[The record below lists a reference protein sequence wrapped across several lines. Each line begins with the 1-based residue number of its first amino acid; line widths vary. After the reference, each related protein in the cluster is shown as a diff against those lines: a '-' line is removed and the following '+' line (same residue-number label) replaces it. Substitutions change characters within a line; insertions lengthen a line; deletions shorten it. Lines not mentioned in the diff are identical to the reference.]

1 MVKRRVIAKD
11 KQAIIHVLKQGKRW
25 FSTADL
31 LAEAGYPSDV
41 GPDDMEV
48 FYLEL
53 KKELQALPRTIEIE
67 RRSDLD
73 YFRAV

>member
-11 KQAIIHVLKQGKRW
+11 KQPIIHVLKRAKRW
-25 FSTADL
+25 LSTADL
-31 LAEAGYPSDV
+31 LAGAGYPRDV

-53 KKELQALPRTIEIE
+53 KKELHTLPRTIEIE